1 MRDPKRR
8 IRGVTLAELVVSIL
22 IVSISL
28 AGTLTVMNFT
38 TVHSADPMLEAQGVA
53 VAEAYLEEILLRSY
67 ADPDDGIVCGA
78 AEASRDLYDDVCDYA
93 GLADSGAFDQDG
105 NAIAGLEAYDV
116 AVTVDSTANLNGLTG
131 AADVLRIDVRVQHP
145 IGLDLML
152 SAYRTSY

>member
-53 VAEAYLEEILLRSY
+53 VA
-67 ADPDDGIVCGA
+67 
-78 AEASRDLYDDVCDYA
+78 
-93 GLADSGAFDQDG
+93 
-105 NAIAGLEAYDV
+105 
-116 AVTVDSTANLNGLTG
+116 TG
-131 AADVLRIDVRVQHP
+131 ARR
-145 IGLDLML
+145 
-152 SAYRTSY
+152 